1 MRFKGRSIEK
11 NEYKCSFMNEECGDK
26 YQGETEREEIN
37 LQNEKKGGFSFPKFI
52 SPYIDIFCNIITGFY

>member
-37 LQNEKKGGFSFPKFI
+37 LQNEKREVFHSLNLFLLTLIYFAI
-52 SPYIDIFCNIITGFY
+52 L